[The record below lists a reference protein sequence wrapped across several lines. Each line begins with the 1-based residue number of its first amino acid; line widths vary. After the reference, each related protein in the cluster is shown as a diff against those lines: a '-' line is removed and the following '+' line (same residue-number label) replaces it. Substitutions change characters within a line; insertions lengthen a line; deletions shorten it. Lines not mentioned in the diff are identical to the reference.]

1 MQTPQVLLA
10 CVKPSVAAVW
20 QGAADLAGQR
30 VPDVAKSCQ
39 VHCGNEA
46 NVAILASALCVRR
59 RSAQAQGA
67 EAVAQTAWTCPLP
80 WRPLWA
86 RASASGGRRTRPI
99 TRWAVLC
106 QASDVLLWCNDR
118 VQQMVRKAVLTLR
131 TSHQTSNLS
140 ILSLA
145 EVQLILLPL
154 REWGEACIDVMIV
167 Y

>member
-1 MQTPQVLLA
+1 M
-10 CVKPSVAAVW
+10 
-20 QGAADLAGQR
+20 
-30 VPDVAKSCQ
+30 
-39 VHCGNEA
+39 
-46 NVAILASALCVRR
+46 
-59 RSAQAQGA
+59 
-67 EAVAQTAWTCPLP
+67 
-80 WRPLWA
+80 
-86 RASASGGRRTRPI
+86 
-99 TRWAVLC
+99 C

-131 TSHQTSNLS
+131 TSHQTSKLS